1 MFILQSNT
9 IAAKF
14 VQKNKGIL
22 AICAQKGALWDPW
35 FKFYFPLVW
44 GTVMCNNEFET

>member
-1 MFILQSNT
+1 MFILQCNT
-9 IAAKF
+9 ITAKF

-44 GTVMCNNEFET
+44 GTVNVQ